1 MLIPNK
7 HSGYSKDGIR
17 LYHIDSGG
25 GGGGPTTSTTQTSNI
40 PEYARPYVE
49 TMLGSAQ
56 NELFNYKDTI
66 DPVTGATVKTP
77 TDLKGYRAF
86 GGTYD
91 ESGKQ
96 TGYDVDKYFSGFQ
109 PLQERAMGSAKELGP
124 TQQTMDASNLAA
136 QAGAR
141 AMGTQYQGG
150 QFGNTYQGLQNYA
163 PGQYNQQSVSAPRLQ
178 NYQMQGPADVQS
190 QGYNAAT
197 MQGAQ
202 SGYNPQLQ
210 TFQMGPAER
219 VGSQNFGGQTAQD
232 YMSPYMQNVVDVQQA
247 AAQRQADIDAT
258 QRGANAARSG
268 AYGGSRQAV
277 MDAEAARALA
287 SQKGSIQATGLQAA
301 FANAQQQFNA
311 DQARQQAAQQAN
323 QQAGLTVGQQNL
335 ASQQATQN
343 LGAGQIGL
351 QTSLANLNNQQ
362 QAAVQNQAAQ
372 NQAMGMN
379 AQQALQAALANQQT
393 GLSVGQQNLNANLGI
408 QSLGAGQ
415 NLAAQQANQQT
426 NLATQQAQQAANQ
439 YGYGQQMANQQNLAQ
454 YGQAANALNAQQ
466 QQFGANLGI
475 QGIQAANQAAGTLG
489 TLGQQQYGQQ
499 QGAIDTQNRLGTQQQ
514 QFEQAKIDQ
523 QIKDYANQQ
532 QYSMQQLGNMNSL
545 LRGLPMQSTTTQ
557 TYQAAPSGVSQL
569 AGLGTT
575 AAAAYGLSGAGKAK
589 GGRIR
594 SGLDHLGIYNAMKK

>member
-25 GGGGPTTSTTQTSNI
+25 GGPTNSTTQTSNI

-49 TMLGSAQ
+49 TMLGAGQ
-56 NELFNYKDTI
+56 EELFNYKDSV
-66 DPVTGATVKTP
+66 DPETGKTVRTP

-86 GGTYD
+86 GGSYD
-91 ESGKQ
+91 AAGKQ

-109 PLQERAMGSAKELGP
+109 PLQEQAMGSAKTLGP
-124 TQQTMDASNLAA
+124 TQQNMDASNLAA

-150 QFGNTYQGLQNYA
+150 QFGSTYQGLQNYD
-163 PGQYNQQSVSAPRLQ
+163 PGQYNQQSVNAPNLQ
-178 NYQMQGPADVQS
+178 NYQMQGPANVQS

-202 SGYNPQLQ
+202 TGYNPQLQ

-219 VGSQNFGGQTAQD
+219 VGAQNFSGQSAQD
-232 YMSPYMQNVVDVQQA
+232 YMNPYMQNVVDVQQA
-247 AAQRQADIDAT
+247 AAQRQSDIDAT

-268 AYGGSRQAV
+268 AFGGSRQAV

-287 SQKGSIQATGLQAA
+287 SQKGSIQATGLQGAYQQ
-301 FANAQQQFNA
+301 AQQQFNA

-362 QAAVQNQAAQ
+362 QMAVQNQAAQ

-379 AQQALQAALANQQT
+379 AQQAMQAALANQQA
-393 GLSVGQQNLNANLGI
+393 GLTVGQQNLSANLGI

-415 NLAAQQANQQT
+415 NMAAQQANQQT

-439 YGYGQQMANQQNLAQ
+439 YGYGQSMANRQNMAQ
-454 YGQAANALNAQQ
+454 YGQAANALNANQ
-466 QQFGANLGI
+466 QQFGANLGL

-489 TLGQQQYGQQ
+489 TLGQQQFGQQ
-499 QGAIDTQNRLGTQQQ
+499 LGAIEAQNKLGTQQQ

-532 QYSMQQLGNMNSL
+532 QYSMQQLANMNSL

-557 TYQAAPSGVSQL
+557 TYQAAPSGVSQV

-575 AAAAYGLSGAGKAK
+575 AAAAYGLSGVGKAK

-594 SGLDHLGIYNAMKK
+594 SGLDNLGVYNAMKK